1 MPDPCRRTG
10 TGQQQSCRQR
20 RQSRAPEIIDQHAV
34 EHETAELLQQREDLC
49 IAEMMEAHGGHS
61 TIIRFGWLVGE
72 GVLVKQVHLRVT
84 RSGKLPAR
92 NVNRVTGYFQAG
104 EVQGNV
110 VRTRPPAHC
119 QRDVAASRA
128 DVEDA

>member
-1 MPDPCRRTG
+1 MPDPRRRADK
-10 TGQQQSCRQR
+10 QQSRRQT
-20 RQSRAPEIIDQHAV
+20 RQSRAPEIVDQHAV
-34 EHETAELLQQREDLC
+34 EHETAEPLQQCDYLC
-49 IAEMMEAHGGHS
+49 IAEMVEAHGGHG
-61 TIIRFGWLVGE
+61 TIIWFGWLVGE
-72 GVLVKQVHLRVT
+72 GVLPKQVHLRVT
-84 RSGKLPAR
+84 RSGKLSAR

-110 VRTRPPAHC
+110 VCTRPPAHC